1 MKRAARF
8 ASAALFILAMEN
20 STLRLFDSHCHLTDE
35 RFRED
40 LEQVIENALVAGVQ
54 RMITVSSTP
63 DDAEAA
69 LAIAD
74 KYESVWATAGVHP
87 HSVAEVGRD
96 AISRVAD
103 LADESRIVAIGETGL
118 DYYYDNSPR
127 PLQRQALR
135 RHVELADDLALPL
148 IIHCRDAEDDM
159 IAMLREIEGEVFGV
173 LHCFDG
179 SVELL
184 EAGLEAGWMIS
195 FSGLV
200 TFKNYEGEGLVRD
213 VPPDQLMIETDSP
226 YLAPVPNRG
235 KRNEPA
241 FVRHVAE
248 ALAHMRGVTLEE
260 IAATTF
266 RNATKFYGLPQP
278 AEV

>member
-1 MKRAARF
+1 
-8 ASAALFILAMEN
+8 L
-20 STLRLFDSHCHLTDE
+20 TLVLFDSHCHLTDE
-35 RFRED
+35 QFRD
-40 LEQVIENALVAGVQ
+40 DVDAVVANAAAAGVL

-69 LAIAD
+69 ISLARRYD
-74 KYESVWATAGVHP
+74 HVWATAGVHP
-87 HSVAEVGRD
+87 HSVADVGRD
-96 AISRVAD
+96 AMSRVAD
-103 LADESRIVAIGETGL
+103 LADDPNVVALGETGL

-127 PLQRQALR
+127 PVQRRALR
-135 RHVELADDLALPL
+135 RHVELAADLALPL
-148 IIHCRDAEDDM
+148 VVHCREADDDM
-159 IAMLREIEGEVFGV
+159 VAMIQEVEGEVFGV

-179 SVELL
+179 TVELL

-200 TFKNYEGEGLVRD
+200 TFKNYEGEGLIRA

-241 FVRHVAE
+241 FVKQVAHT
-248 ALAHMRGVTLEE
+248 LARIRGERPEDV
-260 IAATTF
+260 AANTF
-266 RNATKFYGLPQP
+266 RNATKFYGLPLL

>member
-1 MKRAARF
+1 M
-8 ASAALFILAMEN
+8 
-20 STLRLFDSHCHLTDE
+20 LFDSHCHLTDE
-35 RFRED
+35 RFRDDVDE
-40 LEQVIENALVAGVQ
+40 VVASALAAGVV
-54 RMITVSSTP
+54 RMTTISSTP
-63 DDAEAA
+63 ADAEAA
-69 LAIAD
+69 LEIAQRH
-74 KYESVWATAGVHP
+74 ENVWATAGVHP

-103 LADESRIVAIGETGL
+103 LADEPKIVAIGETGL
-118 DYYYDNSPR
+118 DYYYENAPR

-148 IIHCRDAEDDM
+148 IVHCRDAEADM
-159 IAMLREIEGEVFGV
+159 IGLIREVEGEVFGV

-179 SVELL
+179 TVELL

-200 TFKNYEGEGLVRD
+200 TFKNYDGEGLVRD

-226 YLAPVPNRG
+226 YLAPVPHRG

-241 FVRHVAE
+241 HVRLVA
-248 ALAHMRGVTLEE
+248 ATLARMRGETIEDV
-260 IAATTF
+260 AAYTF
-266 RNATKFYGLPQP
+266 RNATRFYGLPQL